1 MRAGEAHAGGG
12 GQPVRAPR
20 ANMAHARQSRP
31 HIRQSM
37 PHIRQSR
44 PYIRQSR
51 PHIRQSRPTHM
62 RAGEADAGGSGQ
74 PLRAPRANLSHI
86 RQIRPHIR
94 QSRPYIRQSRP
105 HIRQSRPYIRQS
117 RPHIRQ
123 SRPDIRQSRPL
134 LRQSR
139 PTHMREGEAHAGGGG
154 QPVRAPRANICH
166 ACLIYESISA
176 MRVSYTHISVMRV
189 SYMHIRA
196 GEADAGGGGQ
206 PVRAPRACVHRGR
219 LARRGLTPN
228 PSSRPSTTHCK
239 TSARYIIKNAS
250 YKPLVT
256 ARPTNPVRAP
266 RARVDRERLARRGLL
281 LLYYSRA

>member
-154 QPVRAPRANICH
+154 QPVRAPRA
-166 ACLIYESISA
+166 
-176 MRVSYTHISVMRV
+176 
-189 SYMHIRA
+189 
-196 GEADAGGGGQ
+196 
-206 PVRAPRACVHRGR
+206 CVHRGR